1 MNKRNKL
8 LTGLLVLIVTVPF
21 LSMTLSSPNDTE
33 PWEVPAK
40 YKTMK
45 NPNKISDE
53 SLKIGQMLYT
63 KNCSSCH
70 GKTGK
75 GDGVKAR
82 TLETFPGD
90 FSSADYKNQTDGEKF
105 YKSKIGRDEMPK
117 FEGKIPDEDIW
128 NIVSFMNT
136 MAK

>member
-1 MNKRNKL
+1 MKKSNKFAAAV
-8 LTGLLVLIVTVPF
+8 LLVAGAVLVMSTTLNIQKQGDPWLVPG
-21 LSMTLSSPNDTE
+21 N
-33 PWEVPAK
+33 
-40 YKTMK
+40 YKNMK
-45 NPNKISDE
+45 NPNVANAE
-53 SLKIGQMLYT
+53 SIKMGQMLYM

-90 FSSADYKNQTDGEKF
+90 FSLVDFKNQTDGEKF
-105 YKSKIGRDEMPK
+105 YKSKFGRDEMPK

-128 NIVSFMNT
+128 NMVNFMNSL
-136 MAK
+136 AK